1 MKNTNKDLS
10 GCLKKM
16 KKCSEWL
23 TLPAELAGKPVHT
36 PEFLLALYRCMAE
49 CGGAIL

>member
-1 MKNTNKDLS
+1 MKTTDKAFS
-10 GCLKKM
+10 ACLAKM

-49 CGGAIL
+49 CGGVFL